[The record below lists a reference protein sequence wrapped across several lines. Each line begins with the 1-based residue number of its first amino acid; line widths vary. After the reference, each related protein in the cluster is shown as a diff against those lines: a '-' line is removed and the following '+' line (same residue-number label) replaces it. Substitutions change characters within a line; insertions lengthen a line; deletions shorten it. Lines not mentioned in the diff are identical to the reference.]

1 MTRRLVIPAAVLS
14 VVLLVA
20 GIAAERGPAD
30 AAFFLFAVVVSATA
44 AFMVT

>member
-1 MTRRLVIPAAVLS
+1 MRRIAVAASVLS
-14 VVLLVA
+14 VVLLVS
-20 GIAAERGPAD
+20 GIAAERGIAD

>member
-1 MTRRLVIPAAVLS
+1 MRRIAVAASVLS
-14 VVLLVA
+14 VVLVVA
-20 GIAAERGPAD
+20 GIASERGIAD

>member
-1 MTRRLVIPAAVLS
+1 MRRIALSLSVAS
-14 VVLLVA
+14 VVLVVA
-20 GIAAERGPAD
+20 GIAAERGIAD

>member
-1 MTRRLVIPAAVLS
+1 MRRIAVAASILPVTGLVV
-14 VVLLVA
+14 